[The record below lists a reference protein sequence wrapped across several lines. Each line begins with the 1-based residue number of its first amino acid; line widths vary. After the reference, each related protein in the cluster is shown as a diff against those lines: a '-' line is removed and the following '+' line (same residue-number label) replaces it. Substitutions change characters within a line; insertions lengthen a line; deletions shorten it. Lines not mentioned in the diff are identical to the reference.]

1 MKKLLLLS
9 AAAILTA
16 GSAMAEVT
24 EPTLTKDWEKT
35 TDMPAAT
42 NARWAAGYDGKL
54 YLQNNADAKVT
65 VLDGTTAT
73 DIVTGVNGW
82 CLTVD
87 EAGNLIISAGKFGTG
102 SVDFRIL
109 PAGKTSASDMIT
121 LSVTNPD
128 GTNAN
133 GRMDTFGRAI
143 GDVMSEKGGAFYTLA
158 QSQTMISKIFVANG
172 AQVADKSVAIN
183 PGKEFAASTNSNLSV
198 VQPINSDVNATDNVV
213 WMSRSTQNS
222 FCKLDG
228 TAYTE
233 YSYQPDASVNSTAGG
248 DIVTL
253 GGVVYTIEPAG
264 TSASN
269 GFVIV
274 DRTNDKVVYTFN
286 ETGVIAGGI
295 YSAYVGFEKIDDTKA
310 NVYHYAPGMNAT
322 KYTFEVPAVP
332 TAIESI
338 EVENAPV
345 EYYNLQGVKV
355 ANPENGLFIKK
366 QGAKTTK
373 VVL

>member
-9 AAAILTA
+9 ASALLSL
-16 GSAMAEVT
+16 SAMAQVT
-24 EPTLTKDWEKT
+24 VPTLTQDWT
-35 TDMPAAT
+35 VVQNLPVSTA
-42 NARWAAGYDGKL
+42 ARWAAGYNGKI
-54 YLQNNADAKVT
+54 YIQNNADAKVT
-65 VLDGTTAT
+65 VLDGATIT
-73 DIVTGVNGW
+73 DIATGVNGW

-87 EAGNLIISAGKFGTG
+87 EAGNLIISGGKYGTG
-102 SVDFRIL
+102 SVAYSIL
-109 PAGKTSASDMIT
+109 PAGKTASSDLVSLT
-121 LSVTNPD
+121 VTPPAD
-128 GTNAN
+128 CAQ

-143 GDVMSEKGGAFYTLA
+143 GNVMSVDGGAFYTLA
-158 QSQTMISKIFVANG
+158 QNQILISKIFVANG

-228 TAYTE
+228 TSYAE
-233 YSYQPDASVNSTAGG
+233 YSYQPDKSVNSTAGG
-248 DIVTL
+248 DIITL

-274 DRTNDKVVYTFN
+274 DRTNDEVVYTFN
-286 ETGVIAGGI
+286 ETGVVSGGI
-295 YSAYVGFEKIDDTKA
+295 YSVYVGFEKVSDTKA
-310 NVYHYAPGMNAT
+310 NVYHYAPGINAT
-322 KYTFEVPAVP
+322 KYTFEVPEVS
-332 TAIESI
+332 TAIES
-338 EVENAPV
+338 VAVDANAPV

-366 QGAKTTK
+366 QGNKATK
-373 VVL
+373 VIL